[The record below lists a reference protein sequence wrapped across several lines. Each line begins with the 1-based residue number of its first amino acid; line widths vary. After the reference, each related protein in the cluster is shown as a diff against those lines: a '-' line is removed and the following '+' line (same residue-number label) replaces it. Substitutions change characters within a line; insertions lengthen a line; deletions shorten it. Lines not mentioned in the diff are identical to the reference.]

1 MKLWRITVSK
11 EGENPETYTVTPRT
25 IVAFERHFKVGL
37 ASAFANEQKMEH
49 LYWLGWDAER
59 VAGKVVPLFDRWLE
73 NVISVDIDLDSAPLG
88 ETA

>member
-1 MKLWRITVSK
+1 MKTWRITVK
-11 EGENPETYTVTPRT
+11 KQDGNPETYNVTPRT

-73 NVISVDIDLDSAPLG
+73 EVETVDIDLDTAPLG

>member
-1 MKLWRITVSK
+1 
-11 EGENPETYTVTPRT
+11 
-25 IVAFERHFKVGL
+25 
-37 ASAFANEQKMEH
+37 MEH

-73 NVISVDIDLDSAPLG
+73 DVVSVDIDLESAPLG